1 MTHMQLQNNFKK
13 KLSQYLSGDYFY
25 YKIPDA
31 QGGPLRPFDSFLV
44 LKGVP
49 AKLSCVT
56 FFAIEF
62 KVGKDR
68 LKKHQ
73 VYFLAEVVKCGG
85 RSLVIT
91 DKDNIGEII
100 VNKILEG

>member
-13 KLSQYLSGDYFY
+13 KIGQYLDRYFY
-25 YKIPDA
+25 YKIPDCRGL
-31 QGGPLRPFDSFLV
+31 GGIRPYDSFL
-44 LKGVP
+44 LFRG
-49 AKLSCVT
+49 
-56 FFAIEF
+56 FFYAIEF

-73 VYFLAEVVKCGG
+73 VYFLAEVVKSGG
-85 RSLVIT
+85 KSLVIT

>member
-1 MTHMQLQNNFKK
+1 M
-13 KLSQYLSGDYFY
+13 SGDYFY

-44 LKGVP
+44 FRGL
-49 AKLSCVT
+49 
-56 FFAIEF
+56 FYAIEF

-73 VYFLAEVVKCGG
+73 IYFLAEVVKSGG
-85 RSLVIT
+85 KSLVIT

>member
-13 KLSQYLSGDYFY
+13 KLAQYLPRDYFY
-25 YKIPDA
+25 YKIPDCRGL
-31 QGGPLRPFDSFLV
+31 GGIRPYDSFLV
-44 LKGVP
+44 FKG
-49 AKLSCVT
+49 T

-62 KVGKDR
+62 KVGKDK

-73 VYFLAEVVKCGG
+73 IYFLAEVVKSGG
-85 RSLVIT
+85 KSLVIT